1 MLSHD
6 QLKSHKVCPC
16 SHATHIG
23 TSNQVPHILEILFFM
38 YEKVNTEKVKSII
51 DYTLSE
57 EGQKIVLEVGYVPLK

>member
-23 TSNQVPHILEILFFM
+23 TNNQVPHILEILFFM
-38 YEKVNTEKVKSII
+38 YENSIKTI
-51 DYTLSE
+51 LINSE
-57 EGQKIVLEVGYVPLK
+57 FAIMAMQAPPKEAK

>member
-38 YEKVNTEKVKSII
+38 YENSIKTI
-51 DYTLSE
+51 LINSE
-57 EGQKIVLEVGYVPLK
+57 FAIMAMQAPPKEAK